1 MNEAQIRQRLRD
13 AVGETRVPPDLRNRI
28 EVRLGGAQPMKGGSL
43 MFGLGRTA
51 SIAAAL
57 LALLLV
63 AAAVIGI
70 RAWHDSLVN
79 SQPASPRV
87 QNPTVSQYQAMV
99 ISDEVNALNKQADA
113 CAVLGDAC
121 PTAEPRLAAALQK
134 WLDDLNATHPPS
146 RFRFIDAEMRQHVA
160 SGITYLNAALRAY
173 NAGDQHGMDAAIIAA
188 AGERDAFANEVDD
201 IRLSRQASA
210 TEYTNVIANA
220 RTTLLPCDACQ
231 ALAGPGQAPCNVR
244 DALCD
249 FNIAGTRTNVEI
261 FQGNLVRSF
270 APESLNSADA
280 KLQADLWA
288 ADQALVRMDSAW
300 TAQDQGALQTAQD
313 AFKQA
318 YAKIQSDVAAF

>member
-1 MNEAQIRQRLRD
+1 MNETQIRQRLRE
-13 AVGETRVPPDLRNRI
+13 AVGEARVPPDLRHRI
-28 EVRLGGAQPMKGGSL
+28 EVRLDSSQRMKGGSL
-43 MFGLGRTA
+43 MFGFGRTT
-51 SIAAAL
+51 SIVAAV

-70 RAWHDSLVN
+70 RAWHDNLVN
-79 SQPASPRV
+79 SRPASPTV
-87 QNPTVSQYQAMV
+87 KNPTVSQYQAIV
-99 ISDEVNALNKQADA
+99 SNDEVYALSKQANA

-134 WLDDLNATHPPS
+134 WLDDLSGTRPPS
-146 RFRFIDAEMRQHVA
+146 RFKYIDAELRQHVA
-160 SGITYLNAALRAY
+160 SYITYLNAALAAY
-173 NAGDQHGMDAAIIAA
+173 NAHDQHAMDAAIIAA

-201 IRLSRQASA
+201 VRSSRQASVS
-210 TEYTNVIANA
+210 TYTMNA

-231 ALAGPGQAPCNVR
+231 ALAEPGQAPCNVR

-261 FQGNLVRSF
+261 FLGDLVRSF
-270 APESLNSADA
+270 APDSLTSADA

-288 ADQALVRMDSAW
+288 ADQALIAMGSAW

-313 AFKQA
+313 AFRQA
-318 YAKIQSDVAAF
+318 FAKVRADVAAF

>member
-1 MNEAQIRQRLRD
+1 
-13 AVGETRVPPDLRNRI
+13 
-28 EVRLGGAQPMKGGSL
+28 
-43 MFGLGRTA
+43 MFGVGRTG

-70 RAWHDSLVN
+70 RAWHDNLAN
-79 SQPASPRV
+79 SRPASRVV

-99 ISDEVNALNKQADA
+99 NSDEVYALNKQADA

-146 RFRFIDAEMRQHVA
+146 RFKFIDAEMRQHVA
-160 SGITYLNAALRAY
+160 NGITYLNAALAAY
-173 NAGDQHGMDAAIIAA
+173 NAHDQHGMDAAIIAA

-201 IRLSRQASA
+201 IRLSRQASVSA
-210 TEYTNVIANA
+210 YTNVIANA
-220 RTTLLPCDACQ
+220 KTTLLPCDACQ
-231 ALAGPGQAPCNVR
+231 ALAGPGQAACKVR

-261 FQGNLVRSF
+261 FQGDLVRDF
-270 APESLNSADA
+270 APDSLTSEDA

-288 ADQALVRMDSAW
+288 ADQALVAMDSAW
-300 TAQDQGALQTAQD
+300 TAKDQGALQTAQD
-313 AFKQA
+313 AFRQA
-318 YAKIQSDVAAF
+318 FAKIQSDVAAF